1 MAYVNN
7 ATNPTEVE
15 LQYYRSVSSHSAS
28 QQGDQVFIYK
38 LTSGGTWSVT
48 TREASSKIATSTGL
62 TSSYSNGTLTLSSTV
77 DVSGKLDTSKVKT
90 TASTTSGDVY
100 DVTYINSALGDIESL
115 LGGI

>member
-7 ATNPTEVE
+7 PATPTEVE
-15 LQYYRSVSSHSAS
+15 FQYYRSVSTHSAN
-28 QQGDQVFIYK
+28 QQGDQIYIYK
-38 LTSGGTWSVT
+38 LNKTSGWTVT
-48 TREASSKIATSTGL
+48 VREAATKIATGTGL
-62 TSSYSNGTLTLSSTV
+62 TSAYSNGTLTLSSTV